1 MLMLAEYKIRTLN
14 ADWQG
19 ICSLNGVEYDYFWT
33 KNEFPLLKSAL
44 KKDEIVLGFTAGTVH
59 LSVDGKITSLGKE
72 SWLVVLSTERIILI
86 KASNP
91 KSSPIV
97 KRFAVGKVSGM
108 VASQNKALGQLVIV
122 LDKGIVTIEN
132 AMVNTTR
139 SMENVFRQLRGCEN
153 DNAKNTA
160 SKTISQNVKSKESEL
175 PKIKDV
181 PQNENKIEKNIDFK
195 VSKQIANPFAEE
207 VENEE
212 LENDGKIS
220 ITKASVVAFLFG
232 RIGVHDFI
240 WGKTVFGIVKLI
252 LVFTLLIAMR
262 KDLYV
267 FSSLIVLVL
276 GIWVTIDIFNMF
288 AKKFF
293 GNKPCREIKA
303 VFRGVIIAACVI
315 DILHC
320 CSNLFSDIRDSR
332 LKDYGGHV
340 YWNEIVDVYRNNSI
354 ADRKRFENR
363 RFSIIAQVG
372 SVKKNMFGEYEV
384 KLDGMSLLPD
394 GYQKEIKSMVLTFSH
409 QQAES
414 IEKMQKG
421 NAFAASCIGRGV
433 TLGSYTADKCIL
445 KHVRQYR

>member
-1 MLMLAEYKIRTLN
+1 MFMLAEYRIRTSN

-19 ICSLNGVEYDYFWT
+19 ICSLNGVEYDSFWT
-33 KNEFPLLKSAL
+33 KSEFAVLEKVVRSG
-44 KKDEIVLGFTAGTVH
+44 EVVLGFTAGTVQ
-59 LSVDGKITSLGKE
+59 LSADGKIKSLGKD
-72 SWLVVLSTERIILI
+72 SWLVVLSSERVILI
-86 KASNP
+86 NASNP

-97 KRFAVGKVSGM
+97 KTFAVAKISGM

-122 LDKGIVTIEN
+122 LDNGIVTIEN

-139 SMENVFRQLRGCEN
+139 SMEYVFSQLRECEK
-153 DNAKNTA
+153 DRTRNTA
-160 SKTISQNVKSKESEL
+160 SKIAPRKVESKEREL
-175 PKIKDV
+175 QENKAIS
-181 PQNENKIEKNIDFK
+181 QNENKSGKGTEPK
-195 VSKQIANPFAEE
+195 VPKQIANPFAEE
-207 VENEE
+207 IENEE

-220 ITKASVVAFLFG
+220 VTKSSIIALLFG

-240 WGKTVFGIVKLI
+240 WGKTVFGVVKLI

-267 FSSLIVLVL
+267 FSSLIVLIL

-288 AKKFF
+288 SKKFF
-293 GNKPCREIKA
+293 GDKPCKETQS
-303 VFRGVIIAACVI
+303 VFRGIVIACCVV
-315 DILHC
+315 DILIC
-320 CSNLFSDIRDSR
+320 CANLFSDIRDSR

-340 YWNEIVDVYRNNSI
+340 YWNEIVDAYRNNSI
-354 ADRKRFENR
+354 AERKRFEKR

-372 SVKKNMFGEYEV
+372 SVKKNMFGEFEV

-394 GYQKEIKSMVLTFSH
+394 GHQKEIKSMVLTFSH

-421 NAFAASCIGRGV
+421 NMFAASCIGRGV
-433 TLGSYTADKCIL
+433 SLGSYTADKCIL
-445 KHVRQYR
+445 RHVRRFR